1 MHEHDRTEAY
11 MAEDRV
17 TMTAA
22 ARVFLDRWLAT
33 MGSALEQWRRCY
45 LPADFP
51 FDFTLDSLDAL
62 EQIVLERYPDQA
74 AIGIEDNA
82 EFTTGT
88 VRYIGEVL
96 LRVAPARWG
105 YQDREDDDL
114 NPYNRTT
121 VIRSNTPAEFR
132 AGVIPEF
139 FLRQLVRDRERGT
152 LRKSVTPLLG
162 ACKEAGR
169 AVVPDDPCGPDGTV
183 PSWCEF
189 FTPDEYRRFASEVK
203 SALGCFGAD
212 DQDIYNGIVT
222 LAVGTPDPELHDF
235 DIDGLAEQCRA
246 SDIEDWS
253 TLCFSMIDYFST
265 EGPQREWLTRASFTQ
280 VEDLLEPWLA
290 AEPELSFDAEPDH
303 PDHPFS
309 TRLEDGS
316 YLHFLATVPD
326 LDGVPE
332 ITTLVPNSAVRAW
345 DMPVEKLVQW
355 GIQRM

>member
-1 MHEHDRTEAY
+1 MHEHDQTEAY

-17 TMTAA
+17 TMTEA

-45 LPADFP
+45 LSADFP

-62 EQIVLERYPDQA
+62 EPIVLERYPDQA

-139 FLRQLVRDRERGT
+139 YLRQLVRDRERGT
-152 LRKSVTPLLG
+152 LRKSAHPLLG
-162 ACKEAGR
+162 ACKEAER

-189 FTPDEYRRFASEVK
+189 FTPDEYRSFASEVE

-212 DQDIYNGIVT
+212 DQDIYNGYVT
-222 LAVGTPDPELHDF
+222 LAVGTPDSELHEF
-235 DIDGLAEQCRA
+235 DIEGLAAQCRA
-246 SDIEDWS
+246 SDVEEWS

-290 AEPELSFDAEPDH
+290 AEPELSFDSEPDH
-303 PDHPFS
+303 PDQPFS

-316 YLHFLATVPD
+316 YLHFLATVPE
-326 LDGVPE
+326 LDEIPE

-355 GIQRM
+355 GIQCM